1 MEIHARLLAYF
12 GPQHW
17 WPGDS
22 PFEIAV
28 GAILTQNT
36 SWQNVEKAIA
46 NLKAA
51 GFLSCT
57 AMSSLPPEVLA
68 DLIRPAGY
76 FNIKARR
83 LGNLLGMV
91 SQQYAGDFDRMLLED
106 TETLR
111 ERLLGVKG
119 IGPETADS
127 ILLYAANR
135 PIFVIDAYTHR
146 LLVRHHFIDEDT
158 DYHSMQAL
166 FTDVLPADSD
176 LFNEFH
182 ALIVRTGKEFCK
194 KTKPLCSLCPL
205 DGV

>member
-1 MEIHARLLAYF
+1 MK
-12 GPQHW
+12 
-17 WPGDS
+17 S
-22 PFEIAV
+22 
-28 GAILTQNT
+28 
-36 SWQNVEKAIA
+36 
-46 NLKAA
+46 A
-51 GFLSCT
+51 GFLSCM

-83 LGNLLGMV
+83 LGNLLEMV
-91 SQQYAGDFDRMLLED
+91 SQRYAGDFDRMLREE

-111 ERLLGVKG
+111 ERLLGVRG

-135 PIFVIDAYTHR
+135 PVFVIDAYTHR
-146 LLVRHHFIDEDT
+146 LLARHQFIDEDT
-158 DYHSMQAL
+158 DYHSMQSL
-166 FTDVLPADSD
+166 FTDILPADSD

-194 KTKPLCSLCPL
+194 KTKPLCSRCPL